1 MSINQFHFEHEEAVT
16 RNLRAT
22 ATRTVSEVARDP
34 SGDLFAHLHELQ
46 HFGPTRNHG
55 ADREFKRFATV
66 NGAVELGAVKELT
79 GVMDLHDV
87 AIGRS
92 CTRTFGNHLVLEARF
107 GSHDAFGSLVL
118 GEECFACSLVGFGS
132 EAVLLVLF
140 SLASLGKVGQS
151 LENRRIVHQEVS
163 GIFVIAFLESLDEE
177 IEVQVDGIAGHQLE
191 TSLVTEMGT
200 ESVAVLV
207 LFRHQSSLGLR
218 TLAQL
223 VTSGQSKG
231 ESACGNKQFF
241 VHLFLFWLD
250 REKNNKILRQK
261 TNCNSILP
269 KEIRILTTVN
279 I

>member
-1 MSINQFHFEHEEAVT
+1 MRVDQFHFENEEAVT

-34 SGDLFAHLHELQ
+34 CGNLAAHLHELE

-66 NGAVELGAVKELT
+66 NRAVELGAVEERT
-79 GVMDLHDV
+79 GVVNLHDV

-107 GSHDAFGSLVL
+107 GGHDAFGSLVL
-118 GEECFACSLVGFGS
+118 GEEGFAGSLVGFGS

-140 SLASLGKVGQS
+140 SLTGLRKVGQG
-151 LENRRIVHQEVS
+151 LENHGVVHQEMS
-163 GIFVIAFLESLDEE
+163 GIAIVTFLESLDEE
-177 IEVQVDGIAGHQLE
+177 IEVQVDGVASHKLE

-200 ESVAVLV
+200 ESIAVLV
-207 LFRHQSSLGLR
+207 LIRHQSGLGLR

-231 ESACGNKQFF
+231 ESACSNKQFF
-241 VHLFLFWLD
+241 VHLFLFWLV
-250 REKNNKILRQK
+250 RGKNNKILREK

-279 I
+279 K